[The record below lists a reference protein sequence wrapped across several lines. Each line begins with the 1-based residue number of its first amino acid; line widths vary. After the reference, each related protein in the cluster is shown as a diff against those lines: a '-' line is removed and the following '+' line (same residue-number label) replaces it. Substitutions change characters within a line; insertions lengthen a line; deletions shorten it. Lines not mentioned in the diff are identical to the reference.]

1 MAYDNTHL
9 VKLAALKAL
18 AEKVKSDY
26 ALKADLTALSGRVD
40 NLVAAGGE
48 PNVLTGIKVNGTLLD
63 LTEKIADILIAEGK
77 TNGTNAA
84 NGVDDLDHGL
94 AALAYK
100 AEVSETE
107 LAKALKDAID
117 AKAKQ
122 ADLDTLTGEGEGSI
136 KKMIDD
142 AFNDFSTKVSDDGV
156 VNSYKELIDW
166 AATHGS
172 EATKMAKGIS
182 ENKTAIANLKKYVG
196 TLPEGATAT
205 DVVGYI
211 AEAIAALSIG
221 DYAKTADLL
230 RPGHADYTAYAKYH
244 GFQDARGGGHFS
256 GRITAAL
263 VAGGAIVLG
272 ALNRAGID
280 ITTHIARCAGISD
293 TPFAL
298 DDAAAL
304 AAQVSVL
311 ESRDEGFALL
321 DASVEEPMKTAIRA
335 AGSEG
340 DSVGGILET
349 AILGLPAGVGEPYFD
364 SVESLISHMAFSVPA
379 VKGIEFGTGFGFAD
393 LKGSEAND
401 AFRMKG
407 DSVVTATNHNAGING
422 GITNGMP
429 VVFRTAVKPTPSI
442 YKEQET
448 VDYIAKQDAPL
459 SIQGRHDPCI
469 VPRAAIVQT
478 CAAALAVGDL
488 MTARY
493 GTAWMERPTSYRRE
507 GL

>member
-26 ALKADLTALSGRVD
+26 ALKSELTALSGRVD
-40 NLVAAGGE
+40 ELVTAGGE
-48 PNVLTGIKVNGTLLD
+48 PNVLTGIKVNGTLLA

-77 TNGTNAA
+77 TNGTIAA
-84 NGVDDLDHGL
+84 NGVDVPVHGL

-166 AATHGS
+166 AATHGA
-172 EATKMAKGIS
+172 EATKLTKGIS

-221 DYAKTADLL
+221 DYAKTTEVTAAINTAL
-230 RPGHADYTAYAKYH
+230 ADYAKTSDVNTGLGKKADKVAKATNGNFAALDADGNLKDSGKKAADFVATEAGKRLMTDAEGTKLGGVAEGATKVEASETNGNVKINGVDTKVYTEPTDVVH
-244 GFQDARGGGHFS
+244 GAIATDTEVTEMFDQFISKWSTDSKWNPSIFMPKEAARTFLKIVDVSVERLGDIDGGGLK
-256 GRITAAL
+256 AE
-263 VAGGAIVLG
+263 
-272 ALNRAGID
+272 GID
-280 ITTHIARCAGISD
+280 RNQPYRAMRMDFRDLWNSTISAD
-293 TPFAL
+293 QL
-298 DDAAAL
+298 DELGWYANPWVFVYKFQQIGREEAL
-304 AAQVSVL
+304 A
-311 ESRDEGFALL
+311 
-321 DASVEEPMKTAIRA
+321 
-335 AGSEG
+335 
-340 DSVGGILET
+340 
-349 AILGLPAGVGEPYFD
+349 
-364 SVESLISHMAFSVPA
+364 
-379 VKGIEFGTGFGFAD
+379 
-393 LKGSEAND
+393 
-401 AFRMKG
+401 
-407 DSVVTATNHNAGING
+407 
-422 GITNGMP
+422 
-429 VVFRTAVKPTPSI
+429 
-442 YKEQET
+442 
-448 VDYIAKQDAPL
+448 
-459 SIQGRHDPCI
+459 
-469 VPRAAIVQT
+469 
-478 CAAALAVGDL
+478 
-488 MTARY
+488 
-493 GTAWMERPTSYRRE
+493 
-507 GL
+507 